1 MEFIDKSVVLP
12 QGSEILAGSYYRG
25 LILAI

>member
-1 MEFIDKSVVLP
+1 MEFIDKSVVLL

>member
-1 MEFIDKSVVLP
+1 MEFMDKSVVLL

>member
-1 MEFIDKSVVLP
+1 MEFIDKSVVLL
-12 QGSEILAGSYYRG
+12 QGSEILAGSSYRG